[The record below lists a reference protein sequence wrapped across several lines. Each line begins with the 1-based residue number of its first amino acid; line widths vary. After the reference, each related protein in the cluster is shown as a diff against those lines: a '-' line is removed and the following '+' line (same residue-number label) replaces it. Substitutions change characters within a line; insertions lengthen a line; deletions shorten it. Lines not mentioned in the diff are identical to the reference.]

1 MQLNIFTDIA
11 LKSLIYLKQS
21 ERLTT
26 INELAEAFS
35 LPRNH
40 LVKVLNFMVRQQWIL
55 SVRGRYGGLRY
66 NPVSDTI
73 RLGDIV
79 LTLETKREL
88 LNCQECMIGSCCFLR
103 GILGEAQA
111 AFYASLNRYTAAD
124 LLTPALTTAL
134 QPKIIHFQKL
144 VASNL
149 N

>member
-21 ERLTT
+21 QRLTT

-66 NPVSDTI
+66 NPASDTLK
-73 RLGDIV
+73 LGDIILV
-79 LTLETKREL
+79 LETKREL
-88 LNCQECMIGSCCFLR
+88 LNCHECMIGRCCALR
-103 GILGEAQA
+103 NILGDAQA
-111 AFYASLNRYTAAD
+111 AFYASLNRYTAVD
-124 LLTPALTTAL
+124 LLTPELSNALL
-134 QPKIIHFQKL
+134 PKIIHFQKQ
-144 VASNL
+144 ASST
-149 N
+149 